1 MEAEIRQ
8 PDASG
13 HEVMPE
19 YRHHKTLVTVT
30 LCFIVLAELLLYSG
44 WMKYGMWV
52 HVLVLIGLGMA
63 TMRLSESDVYRPLQA
78 LMLLPLLRL
87 VNISMPVFYEMT
99 LYSYI
104 FIYAPLLIPVYL
116 VAVHQKYTAAQ
127 LGLTR
132 GNLKVIIPVSIII
145 ALAIAEGEYYII
157 RPGYLIPDLS
167 FWNMLK
173 LSLVMILF
181 IGLVEELIFRSI
193 VQTRLEETY
202 GLFYGLMITSL
213 MFGIMHSGYG
223 TVYEMMFT
231 SLAGLVVG
239 YLFQVTRNL
248 PLIALTHG
256 MVNVFL
262 FGVIPHLGPGL
273 GLL

>member
-1 MEAEIRQ
+1 MEAEIGQ
-8 PDASG
+8 LNASG
-13 HEVMPE
+13 HEKMPA
-19 YRHHKTLVTVT
+19 YRHHKILVTVT
-30 LCFIVLAELLLYSG
+30 LCFIMLAELLLYSG
-44 WMKYGMWV
+44 RVKYAVWV
-52 HVLVLIGLGMA
+52 HVLVLIGLGVS
-63 TMRLSESDVYRPLQA
+63 TLRLSESDVYRSLQA

-127 LGLTR
+127 LGLNR
-132 GNLKVIIPVSIII
+132 VNLKVIIPFSIVV

-167 FWNMLK
+167 FLSMLK

-193 VQTRLEETY
+193 VQTRLEETF
-202 GLFYGLMITSL
+202 GLFCGLLVTSL

-223 TVYEMMFT
+223 TMYEMLFT
-231 SLAGLVVG
+231 SLAGLAVG
-239 YLFQVTRNL
+239 YLFQVTRSL
-248 PLIALTHG
+248 LLIALTHG
-256 MVNVFL
+256 LVNVFL

>member
-1 MEAEIRQ
+1 MEAEIEQ
-8 PDASG
+8 PNVSG
-13 HEVMPE
+13 HEVMSE
-19 YRHHKTLVTVT
+19 YRHQKTLVALT
-30 LCFIVLAELLLYSG
+30 LCFIMLAELLLYSG
-44 WMKYGMWV
+44 RMKYAVWV
-52 HVLVLIGLGMA
+52 HVLVLIGLGVA

-99 LYSYI
+99 LYSYV
-104 FIYAPLLIPVYL
+104 FIYGPLFIPAYL
-116 VAVHQKYTAAQ
+116 VAVHQKFTSAQ
-127 LGLTR
+127 IGLIR
-132 GNLKVIIPVSIII
+132 GNLKVIIPFSLVV

-167 FWNMLK
+167 LWNLLK
-173 LSLVMILF
+173 ISFVMILF
-181 IGLVEELIFRSI
+181 IGLVEELVFRSI
-193 VQTRLEETY
+193 VQTRLEETF
-202 GLFYGLMITSL
+202 GLFYGLMVTSL

-223 TVYEMMFT
+223 TAYEMVFT
-231 SLAGLVVG
+231 SLAGLAVG
-239 YLFQVTRNL
+239 YLFQVTRSL

-256 MVNVFL
+256 LVNVFL